1 MNRKKRK
8 EVVLDEETLLLL
20 EYKAK
25 NEGRNLKNYM
35 ENILTEN
42 AHAFEPS
49 EDYKVMINKMIDNH
63 NEGKTN
69 YTSWSAVKNDLL
81 K

>member
-1 MNRKKRK
+1 MINKKRK
-8 EVVLDEETLLLL
+8 EVVLDEETITLL

-25 NEGRNLKNYM
+25 SEGRNLKNYM
-35 ENILTEN
+35 ENILIEN
-42 AHAFEPS
+42 AQAFEPS
-49 EDYKVMINKMIDNH
+49 EEYKLMMNKMINNH

-69 YTSWSAVKNDLL
+69 YTSWDKVKKDVF